1 MEQLLPLPLH
11 ELGHGDAGPA
21 LDDPGDLLLGDLVP
35 EEGPGLAVGGD
46 LLLRLQGL
54 PQGGDLA
61 VLELGGLVQVVLPLG
76 LFQFCVGAL
85 QVGPDLL
92 DLADGVLLVVPLG
105 LLGLELLPHVG
116 EFLLDLRQVFLGEAV
131 GLLFQGGLLDLVL
144 DDLPLDHVQLGGHGV
159 DLCADEGAGLVDE
172 VDGLV
177 GEEPV
182 GDVAVAQGG
191 RGDDGPV
198 LDLHPVEDFVPLLQA
213 PEDGD
218 GVLHRGLVHHNG
230 LEAALQGGVLFN
242 VLPVLVEGGGANAVQ
257 LPASQHG
264 L

>member
-1 MEQLLPLPLH
+1 MAYPGRRCRPAAEDGLGHQAHRLVLAHHPLVEDVLQVEELLPLPFH
-11 ELGHGDAGPA
+11 EFGHGDAGPA

-105 LLGLELLPHVG
+105 PSW
-116 EFLLDLRQVFLGEAV
+116 
-131 GLLFQGGLLDLVL
+131 
-144 DDLPLDHVQLGGHGV
+144 P
-159 DLCADEGAGLVDE
+159 
-172 VDGLV
+172 
-177 GEEPV
+177 
-182 GDVAVAQGG
+182 
-191 RGDDGPV
+191 
-198 LDLHPVEDFVPLLQA
+198 
-213 PEDGD
+213 
-218 GVLHRGLVHHNG
+218 
-230 LEAALQGGVLFN
+230 
-242 VLPVLVEGGGANAVQ
+242 
-257 LPASQHG
+257 
-264 L
+264 